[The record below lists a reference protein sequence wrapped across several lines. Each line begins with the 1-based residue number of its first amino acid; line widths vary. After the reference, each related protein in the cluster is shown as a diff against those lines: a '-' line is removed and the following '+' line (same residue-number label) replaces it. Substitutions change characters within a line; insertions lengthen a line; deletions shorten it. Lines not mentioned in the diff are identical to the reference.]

1 MIRILPL
8 LSAALLLAF
17 ISPARA
23 DEAKSAKTVRLL
35 TVGNSFSHNATHY
48 LGGIAKAAG
57 DTLVLREVNIG
68 GSSME
73 VHWTK
78 VQQFEKDPTGKDG
91 LYASK
96 KSLKQ
101 ELQSGTW
108 DYVTIQQA
116 SIKSHDLSTYEPFA
130 KELRDYIKKYAP
142 GAEVILHETWEYRN
156 DDPRFS
162 VRDPKPGEPT
172 SQEAMYDGLCHAY
185 AATAAELGLRRIP
198 VGDAFHRVN
207 HDPNWAYQ
215 RDTAFDPK
223 KAKAP
228 ALPNQTHSLNMG
240 WQWKKNKDGKLALS
254 MDGHH
259 ANAAGE
265 YLGAC
270 VFYETL
276 FGKSVLGNSFVPE
289 GLKPEDAKYLQQVAH
304 EVVAASK

>member
-1 MIRILPL
+1 
-8 LSAALLLAF
+8 
-17 ISPARA
+17 
-23 DEAKSAKTVRLL
+23 VRLL

-48 LGGIAKAAG
+48 LADIAKAAG
-57 DTLVLREVNIG
+57 DTLVLHEANIG
-68 GSSME
+68 GSTME
-73 VHWTK
+73 QHWNK
-78 VQQFEKDPTGKDG
+78 AQQFEKDPKDPAG
-91 LYASK
+91 LYNTH
-96 KSLKQ
+96 KSLRQ
-101 ELQSGTW
+101 ELQSEKW

-116 SIKSHDLSTYEPFA
+116 SIKSHDVSTYRPFA
-130 KELRDYIKKYAP
+130 QELRDYIKKYAP
-142 GAEVILHETWEYRN
+142 GAQVIVHETWEYRK

-162 VRDPKPGEPT
+162 VKEPKPGEPAN
-172 SQEAMYDGLCHAY
+172 QDAMYDGLSHAY
-185 AATAAELGLRRIP
+185 AQVAGELRLRRIP

-215 RDTAFDPK
+215 KDTTFDPK

-240 WQWKKNKDGKLALS
+240 WQWKKGKDGKVALS

-276 FGKSVLGNSFVPE
+276 FGKSVLGNPFVPE

-304 EVVAASK
+304 EVVSASTK